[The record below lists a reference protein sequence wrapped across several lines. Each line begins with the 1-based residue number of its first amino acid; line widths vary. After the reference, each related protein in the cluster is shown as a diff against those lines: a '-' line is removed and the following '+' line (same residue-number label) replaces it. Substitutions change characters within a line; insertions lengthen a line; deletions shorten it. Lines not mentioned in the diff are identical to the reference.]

1 MIVEP
6 IVRVIM
12 NDIKKHDKDTGSAQ
26 VQIVNLTNDISRLS
40 QHTKANKKDHSS
52 YRSVLKKVATRK
64 RFLKY
69 LKRTDIEM
77 YKKVLAAVG
86 LKK

>member
-1 MIVEP
+1 
-6 IVRVIM
+6 M

-26 VQIVNLTNDISRLS
+26 VQIVNLTKEIARLS
-40 QHTKANKKDHSS
+40 EHTKVNKKDYSAS
-52 YRSVLKKVATRK
+52 RSILKKVATRK
-64 RFLKY
+64 KFIKY
-69 LKRTDIEM
+69 LKDTNVAM

>member
-1 MIVEP
+1 
-6 IVRVIM
+6 M
-12 NDIKKHDKDTGSAQ
+12 NDIKKHDKDTGSSE
-26 VQIVNLTNDISRLS
+26 VQIVNLTNDIARLS
-40 QHTKANKKDHSS
+40 HHTKENKKDYSS

-69 LKRTDIEM
+69 LKRTDIAI